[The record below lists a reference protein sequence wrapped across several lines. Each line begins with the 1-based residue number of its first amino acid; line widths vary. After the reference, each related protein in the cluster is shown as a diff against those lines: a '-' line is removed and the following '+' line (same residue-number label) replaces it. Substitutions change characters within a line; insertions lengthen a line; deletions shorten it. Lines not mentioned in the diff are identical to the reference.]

1 MDKIQKGLFFF
12 INGLFVAKYSLR
24 LGYNPFVALGLYAAC
39 AIVVMY
45 LVLKSNHLPENK
57 AIKIAYLFA
66 CISIVAIIALLQ
78 SLINPLQ
85 LQVDRW
91 SAIHNF
97 LQNLFQGIYP
107 YAAKTHLGG
116 YGSPF
121 PVWQFFHIPFYL
133 LSNVGLGMVFSVI
146 ILFIFLIRY
155 FRLYRSALSF
165 LILLIISPAF
175 WYEVAV
181 RSDLIYNF
189 ILCLVAIG
197 WIHKQ
202 KYTIQKQA
210 YGLGIL
216 CGLFLS
222 TRLAVIIPFAVFL
235 LPDFFAASP
244 KQKFIFGLS
253 AAGTF
258 VLTFLPFICWNFN
271 ALLFFKYSPFVL
283 QTRQGSVWEV
293 LLLIALTLFLSSRW
307 KGNLKLC
314 CSSIAVIL
322 VVFVAQTF
330 VHRMIN
336 EHFAYNLFS
345 PAYDIT
351 YFTMALPFVLFAIIN
366 KPGFQFSNQQK
377 VHPNTES

>member
-1 MDKIQKGLFFF
+1 MRNLQRFLFL
-12 INGLFVAKYSLR
+12 IVNSLFVIKYTIR
-24 LGYNPFVALGLYAAC
+24 LGYNPIVFTCLYCLFVLLVWWLLSKKDHYPKIVESKFLYFS
-39 AIVVMY
+39 
-45 LVLKSNHLPENK
+45 VLSL
-57 AIKIAYLFA
+57 LF
-66 CISIVAIIALLQ
+66 IGIILLYCF
-78 SLINPLQ
+78 IDPLK
-85 LQVDRW
+85 LQIDRW
-91 SAIHNF
+91 SAIRNF
-97 LQNLFQGIYP
+97 IQNLFNGVYP
-107 YAAKTHLGG
+107 YAARTHLGG

-121 PVWQFFHIPFYL
+121 PVWQLFHIPFYL
-133 LSNVGLGMVFSVI
+133 LGNVGFGMAFSIALLCIFMVWYFDSYHQAVCYI
-146 ILFIFLIRY
+146 IL
-155 FRLYRSALSF
+155 LS
-165 LILLIISPAF
+165 ISPAF

-235 LPDFFAASP
+235 LPDFFAAIP
-244 KQKFIFGLS
+244 KQKFLFGLS

-258 VLTFLPFICWNFN
+258 VLTLLPFICWNFN

-330 VHRMIN
+330 VHRMMN

-345 PAYDIT
+345 PAYDIS

>member
-146 ILFIFLIRY
+146 I
-155 FRLYRSALSF
+155 RLTGKS
-165 LILLIISPAF
+165 
-175 WYEVAV
+175 
-181 RSDLIYNF
+181 
-189 ILCLVAIG
+189 
-197 WIHKQ
+197 
-202 KYTIQKQA
+202 
-210 YGLGIL
+210 
-216 CGLFLS
+216 CGL
-222 TRLAVIIPFAVFL
+222 
-235 LPDFFAASP
+235 
-244 KQKFIFGLS
+244 
-253 AAGTF
+253 
-258 VLTFLPFICWNFN
+258 
-271 ALLFFKYSPFVL
+271 
-283 QTRQGSVWEV
+283 
-293 LLLIALTLFLSSRW
+293 
-307 KGNLKLC
+307 
-314 CSSIAVIL
+314 
-322 VVFVAQTF
+322 
-330 VHRMIN
+330 
-336 EHFAYNLFS
+336 
-345 PAYDIT
+345 
-351 YFTMALPFVLFAIIN
+351 N
-366 KPGFQFSNQQK
+366 KN
-377 VHPNTES
+377 

>member
-24 LGYNPFVALGLYAAC
+24 LGYNPFITVGLYAAC
-39 AIVVMY
+39 AIVVIY
-45 LVLKSNHLPENK
+45 LVLKSNHLTENK
-57 AIKIAYLFA
+57 AIKTAYLFA

-78 SLINPLQ
+78 SRIDPLQ

-121 PVWQFFHIPFYL
+121 PVWQLFHIPFYL
-133 LSNVGLGMVFSVI
+133 LGNVGLGMLFSVI

-155 FRLYRSALSF
+155 FRFYRPALSF

-202 KYTIQKQA
+202 KYSIQKQA

-222 TRLAVIIPFAVFL
+222 TRFAVIIPFAVFL
-235 LPDFFAASP
+235 LPDFFTANL
-244 KQKFIFGLS
+244 KKKIIFGLC

-258 VLTFLPFICWNFN
+258 VLTFLPFICWDLN

-293 LLLIALTLFLSSRW
+293 ILLIALTLLLSSRW
-307 KGNLKLC
+307 KGDLKLC
-314 CSSIAVIL
+314 CSCIAVIL

-351 YFTMALPFVLFAIIN
+351 YFTMALPFVLFAIID